1 MAIIS
6 DFYKRL
12 RDLCEKRGMTVN
24 ELVKDLELSSGSPT
38 AWKNGVVPRQST
50 LNRIAAYFDVAVD
63 YLSTGLPAS
72 TTIGRK
78 ITQTVSRNIQF
89 HREEANLTQKQ
100 FADILGVEESFVVG
114 LESGQNA
121 LEKEMLY
128 KICDTLH
135 LLPGNF
141 IPRDDE
147 NLTEDEEYLLSRR
160 KKKAPTEAGECDILD
175 DVDVAFYGDFKE
187 LNEDEKETVRD
198 MVRLMRQRKEKRSQ

>member
-12 RDLCEKRGMTVN
+12 RDLCEKRDMTVN
-24 ELVKDLELSSGSPT
+24 ELVKYLELSSGSPT

-50 LNRIAAYFDVAVD
+50 LNRIATYFDVPVD

-72 TTIGRK
+72 TAIGRK
-78 ITQTVSRNIQF
+78 ITQSISHNIQL

-147 NLTEDEEYLLSRR
+147 DLTEDEEYLLSRR
-160 KKKAPTEAGECDILD
+160 EKNSPSEENLTEGEQMLLNLFRQIPADQQ
-175 DVDVAFYGDFKE
+175 E
-187 LNEDEKETVRD
+187 LVLQMIRAALGK
-198 MVRLMRQRKEKRSQ
+198 M